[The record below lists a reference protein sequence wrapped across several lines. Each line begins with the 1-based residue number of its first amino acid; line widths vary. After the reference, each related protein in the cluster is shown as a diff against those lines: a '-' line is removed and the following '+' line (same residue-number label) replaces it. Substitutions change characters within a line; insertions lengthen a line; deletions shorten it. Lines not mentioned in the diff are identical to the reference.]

1 MQPFYQPVLFALFVW
16 WFVTGLVFVAYGRS
30 PRITHLYFLAATVV
44 MLLAVAGFIYALE
57 VVTPV
62 GVYLSLT
69 CGIFIWGWQVASY
82 YLGYITGPEQSA
94 HFYEMVGNGRSTTH
108 FARFRH
114 ALQASIYHELLIVS
128 FLGLLVFLSYGSPNR
143 WGLWIFIALWIM
155 HTLAKV
161 NVFLGVRNFRVEFL
175 PAHLPKLDCLLGKQT
190 SNPLMPIT
198 ALFGT
203 CIALG
208 LTYRAIMPGTAP
220 AQYVCLMAGGKVVG
234 W

>member
-1 MQPFYQPVLFALFVW
+1 MYRFLQWLQKWGYGNERQMEVFTDMCRNKDVQQLTFESYMHKRMTRVPWVAQMRMTADILAAQVRHYLLPRKKKDADLMQPFYQPVLFALFVW

-94 HFYEMVGNGRSTTH
+94 HFYEMVGMGVSLPISPVFAMPCKPASTTNCS
-108 FARFRH
+108 
-114 ALQASIYHELLIVS
+114 L
-128 FLGLLVFLSYGSPNR
+128 
-143 WGLWIFIALWIM
+143 
-155 HTLAKV
+155 
-161 NVFLGVRNFRVEFL
+161 
-175 PAHLPKLDCLLGKQT
+175 
-190 SNPLMPIT
+190 
-198 ALFGT
+198 
-203 CIALG
+203 
-208 LTYRAIMPGTAP
+208 
-220 AQYVCLMAGGKVVG
+220 
-234 W
+234 